1 MINLVNLLKINKSL
15 KPLKLCFIRIFGSF
29 HKQSKAFKSQ
39 FKPYDTDLYCTDA
52 KIMFQNL
59 FCR

>member
-39 FKPYDTDLYCTDA
+39 FKPYDTDLYCSDA

>member
-15 KPLKLCFIRIFGSF
+15 KPLKLCFCLISKIF
-29 HKQSKAFKSQ
+29 HKQFKAFKSR
-39 FKPYDTDLYCTDA
+39 FKPYVTDLYCTDA

>member
-1 MINLVNLLKINKSL
+1 MINPVNLLKINKSL

-29 HKQSKAFKSQ
+29 HKQSKAFKSR

>member
-15 KPLKLCFIRIFGSF
+15 KPLKLRYLRTPDNFR
-29 HKQSKAFKSQ
+29 KQSKAFKSE
-39 FKPYDTDLYCTDA
+39 FKPYDTDLYCTGA
-52 KIMFQNL
+52 KILFQNL

>member
-15 KPLKLCFIRIFGSF
+15 KPLKLCFIRFFGSF
-29 HKQSKAFKSQ
+29 HKQSKAFKSR

-52 KIMFQNL
+52 KIMFKNL

>member
-15 KPLKLCFIRIFGSF
+15 KPLKLCFIRILGSF
-29 HKQSKAFKSQ
+29 HKQFKAFKSR
-39 FKPYDTDLYCTDA
+39 FKTYVTDLYCTDA